1 MKDLNPTP
9 FPQIPLLLIKAQL
22 LFNESF
28 NQKIKIGLTKWI
40 ILSSLLK
47 KIWKNIYYSEIHYLL

>member
-28 NQKIKIGLTKWI
+28 NQKIKIGLTK
-40 ILSSLLK
+40 
-47 KIWKNIYYSEIHYLL
+47 